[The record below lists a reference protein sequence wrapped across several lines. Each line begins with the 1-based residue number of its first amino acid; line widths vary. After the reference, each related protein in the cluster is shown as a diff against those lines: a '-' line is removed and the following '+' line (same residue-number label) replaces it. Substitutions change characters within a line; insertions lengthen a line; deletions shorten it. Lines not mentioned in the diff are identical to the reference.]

1 MIDDIYSRTPINKTA
16 AIVTSQSGCSD
27 EISIEDRR
35 DTLKRSKESLQR
47 ELDGLP
53 KNHRYRKEIGGKIL
67 QIQQELTLLRK
78 QRKFAGAKDRDL
90 NNYIIDV
97 IKESVPSY
105 KFQEWIS
112 IARARKEDEILKSEK
127 ASGGL

>member
-1 MIDDIYSRTPINKTA
+1 MIDDIYTRTPINKTA

-27 EISIEDRR
+27 EMSIEDRR
-35 DTLKRSKESLQR
+35 DSLKRSRESLQR
-47 ELDGLP
+47 ELDSLT
-53 KNHRYRKEIGGKIL
+53 KSHRYRNEIGAKML

-78 QRKFAGAKDRDL
+78 QRKFSGEKDRDL

-97 IKESVPSY
+97 IKEAVPAY

-112 IARARKEDEILKSEK
+112 MARARKEDEILK
-127 ASGGL
+127 ASKNG